1 MRIGVDFEK
10 IPWDFCGLHLLEP
23 NALLG
28 DFLLFACS
36 LFVFFRLKAHNA
48 NPFVRHWRMFFLF
61 FAFSFILGGLSH
73 ALYNYWFV
81 FGRIPA
87 WIIGVIAPFWV
98 EWAMITL
105 WSNPRQQKVLKW
117 ISLGKTAIF
126 FGGLMVYIIA
136 NFYNLSVPKG
146 MRFPT
151 LNAVFGLG
159 AALFGLAVYYQRT
172 YSSLFKYF
180 WIGAFFYVIGGIVQ
194 ALKINIS
201 PQFDR
206 NDLTHVFLCIG
217 LFINYLGIRR
227 TLTYTNKAFGIS
239 AQQE

>member
-105 WSNPRQQKVLKW
+105 WPNPRQH
-117 ISLGKTAIF
+117 
-126 FGGLMVYIIA
+126 
-136 NFYNLSVPKG
+136 FYNLSVPKG

-159 AALFGLAVYYQRT
+159 AALFGLAVYYQIT
-172 YSSLFKYF
+172 YSPLFKYF
-180 WIGAFFYVIGGIVQ
+180 WIGALFYVIGGLVQ

-206 NDLTHVFLCIG
+206 NDLTHLFLCIG

-227 TLTYTNKAFGIS
+227 TLTNTNKAFGIS
-239 AQQE
+239 AP

>member
-1 MRIGVDFEK
+1 MKIGADFEK
-10 IPWDFCGLHLLEP
+10 ITWDFCGLHLLEP

-28 DFLLFACS
+28 DFLLFAWS
-36 LFVFFRLKAHNA
+36 LFIFFRLKAYNA
-48 NPFVRHWRMFFLF
+48 NPFIRHWRTFFLF

-98 EWAMITL
+98 EWAMIAL
-105 WSNPRQQKVLKW
+105 WPNPQQLKRLKW
-117 ISLGKTAIF
+117 ISVGKTVIF
-126 FGGLMVYIIA
+126 LGGLMVYIIA
-136 NFYNLSVPKG
+136 NFSNLSVPKG

-159 AALFGLAVYYQRT
+159 AALFGLAVYYQRR
-172 YSSLFKYF
+172 YASWFKYF
-180 WIGAFFYVIGGIVQ
+180 WIGALFYVFGGLVQ

-201 PQFDR
+201 PRFDR

-217 LFINYLGIRR
+217 LFMNYLGIRK
-227 TLTYTNKAFGIS
+227 TLKYTNKAFGITE
-239 AQQE
+239 QHD

>member
-1 MRIGVDFEK
+1 
-10 IPWDFCGLHLLEP
+10 LLEP

-36 LFVFFRLKAHNA
+36 LFIFFRLKAYNA
-48 NPFVRHWRMFFLF
+48 NPFIRHWRTFFLF

-98 EWAMITL
+98 EWAMIAL
-105 WSNPRQQKVLKW
+105 WPNPQQLKRLKW
-117 ISLGKTAIF
+117 ISVGKTVIF
-126 FGGLMVYIIA
+126 LGGLMVYIIA
-136 NFYNLSVPKG
+136 NFSNLSVPKG

-159 AALFGLAVYYQRT
+159 AALFGLAVYYQRR
-172 YSSLFKYF
+172 YASWFKYF
-180 WIGAFFYVIGGIVQ
+180 WIGALFYVFGGLVQ

-201 PQFDR
+201 PRFDR

-217 LFINYLGIRR
+217 LFMNYLGIRK
-227 TLTYTNKAFGIS
+227 TLKYTNKAFGITE
-239 AQQE
+239 QHD